1 MVDGVNSSAPEPLGL
16 PHRSRPAGC
25 PAAPNNWALPRTGN
39 SVRQPPETSRT
50 SGFTLIE
57 LLVVIAII
65 AVLAALLLPALARAK
80 EQSNIARCLSNI
92 RQVGMATSLYLG
104 DYNDRYAPKNTRN
117 GAYTTQSSWVG
128 QAGLVAPYDQVD
140 AAQRWYTPYLVKDDR
155 LSKVEIAHC
164 PSDKVSMANP
174 PTGRST
180 FEDYG
185 ASYTA
190 NLYYPE
196 GTGSP
201 VIYSL
206 TIDNTRSIKVGD
218 IQRPSR
224 FIVFSSWGA
233 FRVGWYSEDTTTNPD
248 IAKMMWH
255 QKSYRWSTL
264 FGDTHVSLVKYK
276 PQYGPTNAP
285 DYSFDRRY

>member
-1 MVDGVNSSAPEPLGL
+1 MRFTSRDGAQ
-16 PHRSRPAGC
+16 PAGGPERWVVRGASRRKGAALHC
-25 PAAPNNWALPRTGN
+25 P
-39 SVRQPPETSRT
+39 
-50 SGFTLIE
+50 GFTLIE

-65 AVLAALLLPALARAK
+65 AILAALLLPALAKAK
-80 EQSNIARCLSNI
+80 EQAKIAQCLSNI
-92 RQVGMATSLYLG
+92 RQVGLATSLYLG
-104 DYNDRYAPKNTRN
+104 DSNDRYPPKTTRN
-117 GAYTTQSSWVG
+117 GAYITQSSWVG
-128 QAGLVAPYDQVD
+128 QAGMVAPYDQIS
-140 AAQRWYTPYLVKDDR
+140 AAERWLTPYLVKDNAQSR
-155 LSKVEIAHC
+155 VQVGRC
-164 PSDKVSMANP
+164 PSDKVSTANP

-206 TIDNTRSIKVGD
+206 TAENSRSIKVSD
-218 IQRPSR
+218 MQKPSR
-224 FIVFSSWGA
+224 FVVFSSWGA
-233 FRVGWYSEDTTTNPD
+233 FRVGWYSEDTTTKPD

-264 FGDTHVSLVKYK
+264 FGDTHVALVKYEPK
-276 PQYGPTNAP
+276 YGPTNAP